1 MRIVTQVPSGNTFS
15 FVGTRLDSDASAE
28 WEHV

>member
-1 MRIVTQVPSGNTFS
+1 MIVTPVPSGNTFS
-15 FVGTRLDSDASAE
+15 FGTCLDSDASAE